1 MRTRLASAVL
11 LALLTAVVATGVALA
26 QWPTTCVELN
36 DISEAHLGNTENVGI
51 YQRAFGLGAEEA
63 CQRDH
68 GDDVRSVFAWA
79 ALVVTT
85 APVSDISRE
94 TNWAYGAQYDSITS
108 QYLTVASIETEGGS
122 KIQAQCNVTTSNPGL
137 FIRFGGYTYFSTGYN
152 SKAID
157 VVWRI
162 DDGAPVSSKWS
173 VTDSDTVWVP
183 QSQMDE
189 MARQFVHASRFVLRV
204 QDETVEFS
212 FSGAGSP
219 NHPVAYVL
227 RSCGRNV

>member
-11 LALLTAVVATGVALA
+11 LALLTATVATGAALA

-36 DISEAHLGNTENVGI
+36 DIAEAHLGNTENVGI
-51 YQRAFGLGAEEA
+51 YQRVFGLGAEEA

-94 TNWAYGAQYDSITS
+94 TNWVYGAKYDPITS
-108 QYLTVASIETEGGS
+108 HYFTTASVETEGGS

-137 FIRFGGYTYFSTGYN
+137 LVKFGGFTYFSTGYSSN
-152 SKAID
+152 EID
-157 VVWRI
+157 VIWRI
-162 DDGAPVSSKWS
+162 DNGAPVSNEWS
-173 VTDSDTVWVP
+173 VTDSDIVWIP

-189 MARQFVHASRFVLRV
+189 MARQLVHASRFVLRV
-204 QDETVEFS
+204 QESTVEFS

-227 RSCGRNV
+227 RACGRNV